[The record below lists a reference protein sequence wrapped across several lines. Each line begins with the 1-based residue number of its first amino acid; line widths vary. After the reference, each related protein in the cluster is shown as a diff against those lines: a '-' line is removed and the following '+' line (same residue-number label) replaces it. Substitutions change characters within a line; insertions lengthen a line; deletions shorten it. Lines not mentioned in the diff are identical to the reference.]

1 MTKESGLG
9 MTLGVDVAA
18 GGALKQLENDITNVT
33 FDIPR
38 GIQDTTGLDKSGHER
53 QHLLAD
59 YSVAINGIFNDG
71 TDKSHEV
78 FKSIAGVRTV
88 TIIHSGQ
95 TLTGECLADG
105 YNLSR
110 AAGGELTYSTTLQN
124 ADGAVA
130 AWS

>member
-1 MTKESGLG
+1 

-38 GIQDTTGLDKSGHER
+38 AIQDTTGLDKSGRER
-53 QHLLAD
+53 LHLLAD
-59 YSVAINGIFNDG
+59 YSVSINGVFNDA
-71 TDKSHEV
+71 TDKSHDV
-78 FKSIAGVRTV
+78 FKSIAGIRTV
-88 TIIHSGQ
+88 TIIHSAQ
-95 TLTGECLADG
+95 TLTGECLANG
-105 YNLSR
+105 YNLTR
-110 AAGGELTYSTTLQN
+110 AAGGELTYSTTLEN

>member
-1 MTKESGLG
+1 

-18 GGALKQLENDITNVT
+18 GGALEQLENDITNVT

-38 GIQDTTGLDKSGHER
+38 GVQARPGLNKSGQER
-53 QHLLAD
+53 LHLRAD
-59 YSVAINGIFNDG
+59 SSVAINGIFNDG
-71 TDKSHEV
+71 TDKSHDV

-95 TLTGECLADG
+95 TLTGGCLAAG

-110 AAGGELTYSTTLQN
+110 GG
-124 ADGAVA
+124 
-130 AWS
+130 